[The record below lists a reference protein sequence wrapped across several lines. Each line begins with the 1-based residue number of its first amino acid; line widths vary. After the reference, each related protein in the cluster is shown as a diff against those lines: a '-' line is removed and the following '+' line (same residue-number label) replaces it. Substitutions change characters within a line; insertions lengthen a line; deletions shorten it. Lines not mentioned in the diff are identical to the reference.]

1 VDGSRRDRVA
11 VELADGV
18 AAELEALDGLEE
30 LDELGGAELVN
41 GGAFWSAPGACAP
54 RPDGLCA
61 SAAPGSASDRPV
73 RRAAV
78 RTERMTARL

>member
-1 VDGSRRDRVA
+1 VPTNASSPASAPVDGSRPDRVA

-30 LDELGGAELVN
+30 LDELEELGGAELVN

-54 RPDGLCA
+54 
-61 SAAPGSASDRPV
+61 
-73 RRAAV
+73 
-78 RTERMTARL
+78 